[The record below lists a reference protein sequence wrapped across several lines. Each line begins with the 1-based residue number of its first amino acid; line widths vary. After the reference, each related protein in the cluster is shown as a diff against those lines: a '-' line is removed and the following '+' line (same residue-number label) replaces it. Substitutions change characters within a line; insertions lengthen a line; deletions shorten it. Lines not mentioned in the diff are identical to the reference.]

1 MAEEDEAN
9 QAGAEVYVQ
18 CGCPRTNET
27 RSRIVDRFGGLG
39 TSGEYGS
46 IEIDPNDF
54 VIEDDKRDNF
64 DSRISEI

>member
-1 MAEEDEAN
+1 
-9 QAGAEVYVQ
+9 VQ

-27 RSRIVDRFGGLG
+27 RSKIVDRFGGLG
-39 TSGEYGS
+39 TSGKYGS

>member
-1 MAEEDEAN
+1 MPLSSFNFRLNHRIYGRLRGKALQKA
-9 QAGAEVYVQ
+9 
-18 CGCPRTNET
+18 
-27 RSRIVDRFGGLG
+27 SKIVDRFGGLG